1 METYGTQMI
10 LPLDFLRKFMA
21 RTGDVKEEDLPSAL
35 DNAVP
40 GIKWEIIE
48 SKAADVLGVKLTED
62 DLKAFAHNVAVE
74 QLFSYGMG
82 HMADQM
88 ADYLAENLLNDKNQR
103 QQIARQ
109 AYNAKLMSAIHNS
122 VKLNEKT
129 VSLDEFRSMVSALN
143 NASGAEVAAAEEPA
157 QE

>member
-1 METYGTQMI
+1 
-10 LPLDFLRKFMA
+10 
-21 RTGDVKEEDLPSAL
+21 
-35 DNAVP
+35 
-40 GIKWEIIE
+40 
-48 SKAADVLGVKLTED
+48 
-62 DLKAFAHNVAVE
+62 
-74 QLFSYGMG
+74 
-82 HMADQM
+82 M

-129 VSLDEFRSMVSALN
+129 VSLDEFRTMVSALN
-143 NASGAEVAAAEEPA
+143 NASGAEVAATEEPA